1 MVMNPQDEQMN
12 KPRGGLLGLF
22 DKAMKAD
29 EDTGLSPLQNFAAA
43 LDPLILKD
51 LRGGEGIRQQGVQR
65 AATMS
70 KNKTVDM
77 LRQQGRNDLA
87 DAVMNRTIGPK
98 EAFSVMQSEK
108 AADTAFQRQKDLAAF
123 SAGLKAPA
131 APKLYSEFAKL
142 NADLQAGNISK
153 DQYNASVQSFLN
165 KNKMSIR
172 PFRDIN
178 RKKTKVVTVG
188 SVKIGGDNPISVQ
201 SMTNTLTTDI
211 EATINQINQIT
222 EAGGDLVRVSCPDKE
237 STQALKKI
245 IAPKKN
251 LSFSENFFHMC
262 FGKVPEKEIVKA
274 FDVSLILYAEHSFNV
289 STFTA
294 RTITS
299 SLSDI
304 HGAITGAIA
313 SLKGPLHGG
322 ANEEVMHMMKKI
334 KKPENALKWINNA
347 LKNKEVVMGFGHRVY
362 KSGDSRVPTM
372 REYFGKVAKIKKDKT
387 FEKIYDIVEK
397 VMIKKKNI
405 HPNVDYPTGPTYHLM
420 GFDTD
425 FFTPIFVISRITGWS
440 AHIMEQHAANK
451 LIRPLAKY
459 KGSKHRTVMQLNQR

>member
-1 MVMNPQDEQMN
+1 MSDEI
-12 KPRGGLLGLF
+12 KKGLLGIVV
-22 DKAMKAD
+22 D
-29 EDTGLSPLQNFAAA
+29 ETEVSKVMPEINSLTYRGYAAQDLCEYCRFEEVA
-43 LDPLILKD
+43 YLILNKD
-51 LRGGEGIRQQGVQR
+51 LPNSIQLKKFEKEEKDNREL
-65 AATMS
+65 S
-70 KNKTVDM
+70 KNLYQVIKNMPKKSHPMDVARTAVSIMGLEDKETSNSSPEANMRKALRIFSKT
-77 LRQQGRNDLA
+77 
-87 DAVMNRTIGPK
+87 P
-98 EAFSVMQSEK
+98 
-108 AADTAFQRQKDLAAF
+108 TALAAF
-123 SAGLKAPA
+123 
-131 APKLYSEFAKL
+131 YR
-142 NADLQAGNISK
+142 
-153 DQYNASVQSFLN
+153 
-165 KNKMSIR
+165 IR
-172 PFRDIN
+172 S
-178 RKKTKVVTVG
+178 G
-188 SVKIGGDNPISVQ
+188 
-201 SMTNTLTTDI
+201 
-211 EATINQINQIT
+211 
-222 EAGGDLVRVSCPDKE
+222 
-237 STQALKKI
+237 KKI
-245 IAPKKN
+245 IKPKKS
-251 LSFSENFFHMC
+251 LSFSENFFYMC
-262 FGKVPEKEIVKA
+262 FGKVPQKEIVKA

-322 ANEEVMHMMKKI
+322 ANEEVMHMMNKI
-334 KKPENALKWINNA
+334 KKPSNALKWINDA
-347 LKNKEVVMGFGHRVY
+347 LKNKDVVMGFGHRVY

-459 KGSKHRTVMQLNQR
+459 KGSKHRKVMELNYR